1 MEDTKSQND
10 TQSISKKSKETN
22 NINDSQENPI
32 KDTNPLNITDD
43 SLPIVRLILFI
54 TSKLTLFIK
63 LILQLQYSNKRK
75 TKQKHSSNRILTTND
90 STLSKFNEIQLMK
103 KINKEFDEKCIKI
116 RNRIQRLKKEEEEC
130 LKQRINFKK
139 KEKHDKLIREDKQK
153 FKKEVKKLREERD
166 KELIYKKTLIQN
178 KRIRENKYRETKKNE
193 NLSQKK
199 LNYQSSLNEKYLMKI
214 IREQLNTLQLNKNTY
229 SHAKI
234 KQELNEYETNRMK
247 RNLEKENMNKKLHEH
262 NIKQLKLLEEEMKNT
277 CDQLEE
283 LEKQAFDKLKRTKYM
298 NLRLFSAEKT
308 RSNFPKQKRFKI
320 NHNKNMNRT
329 MENIKLNEINSNKT
343 IEIEEKN
350 VNKSMLINKNGF
362 MSPHYIKKD
371 IKLNKINKIKKGFS
385 ACAFPKSNKERN
397 RQQLNI
403 KLKNPSYDKK
413 STKENNHKK
422 NINYNVNKVKSNK
435 SITKK

>member
-1 MEDTKSQND
+1 
-10 TQSISKKSKETN
+10 
-22 NINDSQENPI
+22 
-32 KDTNPLNITDD
+32 
-43 SLPIVRLILFI
+43 
-54 TSKLTLFIK
+54 
-63 LILQLQYSNKRK
+63 
-75 TKQKHSSNRILTTND
+75 
-90 STLSKFNEIQLMK
+90 MK

-283 LEKQAFDKLKRTKYM
+283 LEKQAMERLRRTKYM
-298 NLRLFSAEKT
+298 NLRLFSGDKT
-308 RSNFPKQKRFKI
+308 RDNFSPKRKI
-320 NHNKNMNRT
+320 KIKFNKNMNRS
-329 MENIKLNEINSNKT
+329 MEDMKVNGINNHQNKT
-343 IEIEEKN
+343 LEKAEDN
-350 VNKSMLINKNGF
+350 YINKSAIVNKSEL
-362 MSPHYIKKD
+362 MSPHFHKKD
-371 IKLNKINKIKKGFS
+371 IKLKDLNNLYKGLSTSDYPKTNKVKNSHKIN
-385 ACAFPKSNKERN
+385 
-397 RQQLNI
+397 L
-403 KLKNPSYDKK
+403 KLKNPSFDKRNKKEDKNKYKTIDINKNNKSMDKK
-413 STKENNHKK
+413 
-422 NINYNVNKVKSNK
+422 
-435 SITKK
+435 